1 MLIKVA
7 KDKTAPHA
15 GIPRVVWSIM
25 SSRDEDRPRA
35 GVQSVDRALEILEVL
50 ADTRGTLG
58 VTEVARA
65 VGLPAGTAHRILVA
79 LGQRGW
85 VRQDPG
91 RRYGVGPAAMRLGDA
106 AYREVAAVSA
116 PALRAAVEATGET
129 ANLAVLEG
137 DQMVYVAQSPSP
149 HTLRIFAEV
158 GRRVPL
164 HSTAVG
170 KVALAGL
177 DADRAMALLAGRE
190 RVARTP
196 HTLTDPEDL
205 DRELGVVR
213 EQGFALDDEEQELG
227 VRCVAV
233 PVDVGGVRL
242 ALSVSGPTERM
253 TPEVARSLVP
263 ALQIIAADLVRS
275 GFRIR

>member
-1 MLIKVA
+1 
-7 KDKTAPHA
+7 
-15 GIPRVVWSIM
+15 M
-25 SSRDEDRPRA
+25 STPGVGRPR
-35 GVQSVDRALEILEVL
+35 GVQSVDRALDVLEVL
-50 ADTRGTLG
+50 ADHRGTLG

-65 VGLPAGTAHRILVA
+65 AGLPPGTTHRLLVA
-79 LGQRGW
+79 LTQRGW

-106 AYREVAAVSA
+106 AYRELAAVAAS
-116 PALRAAVEATGET
+116 ALRAAVEATGET

-137 DQMVYVAQSPSP
+137 DQMVYVAQSSSP

-170 KVALAGL
+170 KVALSGL
-177 DADRAMALLAGRE
+177 EPDRAHALLTGRE

-196 HTLTDPEDL
+196 HTLTDAEDL
-205 DRELGVVR
+205 RRELDVVR

-233 PVDVGGVRL
+233 PVEVAGVRL

-253 TPEVARSLVP
+253 TAEVARAAVP
-263 ALQIIAADLVRS
+263 TLQKIALDLAGS
-275 GFRIR
+275 GLGGR